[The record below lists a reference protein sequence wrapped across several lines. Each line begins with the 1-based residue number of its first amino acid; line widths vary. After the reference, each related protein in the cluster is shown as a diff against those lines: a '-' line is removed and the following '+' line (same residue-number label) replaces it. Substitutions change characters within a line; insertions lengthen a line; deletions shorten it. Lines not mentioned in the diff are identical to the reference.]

1 MSYKTIMVYLAV
13 GAENRAKIAVAK
25 HLADR
30 FEARLIG
37 IAASELSPPLYFADG
52 EAAQKVLS
60 EGEDAIKTAL
70 TQLEA
75 EFDRDADR
83 ASSSCEW
90 RCARQ
95 MPAQYIANEA
105 RAADLIVTGRSNSIV
120 LSDAFTS
127 ADPSDLVMQVGR
139 PLLIVPES
147 GAWLDARSSIVAWKD
162 TAEARRAIVDALPLL
177 RMSKDV
183 AVAGIIE
190 GKSLSKE
197 ESERQ
202 IQDVI
207 GWLGCHGVIASPIVV
222 DAQGQ
227 AGEQLERIAS
237 EVGAGLIVAGA
248 YGHSRL
254 REWVFGGVTRH
265 LMQASE
271 RCVLLSR

>member
-1 MSYKTIMVYLAV
+1 MWAQ
-13 GAENRAKIAVAK
+13 IAIAK
-25 HLADR
+25 HLAGR

-60 EGEDAIKTAL
+60 EGENAIKAAL
-70 TQLEA
+70 SQLET
-75 EFDRDADR
+75 EFYRDVDR
-83 ASSSCEW
+83 ATLACEW

-95 MPAQYIANEA
+95 MPTQYIANEA

-120 LSDAFTS
+120 LSDAFAS
-127 ADPSDLVMQVGR
+127 ADPSDLIMEAGR

-147 GAWLDARSSIVAWKD
+147 GAWLDARSSMVAWKD

-177 RMSKDV
+177 QLSKDV
-183 AVAGIIE
+183 AVVGIIE
-190 GKSLSKE
+190 GQFLSKE
-197 ESERQ
+197 EAERQ
-202 IQDVI
+202 IRDVI
-207 GWLGCHGVIASPIVV
+207 GWLGCHGVIASPVVV

-227 AGEQLERIAS
+227 ASEQLECIAS
-237 EVGAGLIVAGA
+237 DVGAGLIVAGA